1 MRNFED
7 CLKND
12 ELSIKL
18 RKSDRTLYAAGV
30 GYMGLAIWSV
40 VRLFLAAYIRY
51 ESIAAYIA
59 KTITEI
65 VEDSNG
71 SIDESLAKILL
82 GIVFGIILFFGALF
96 VAFFL
101 WLEVFIGLS
110 ACKESVGKKKGVV
123 YLVFAF
129 IMLAFE
135 ILGIY
140 TCVETIS
147 NLVYGVDPSV
157 FGNIGNIIGATE
169 YEELS
174 KTMIT
179 AIDEAL
185 DSFAT
190 LLLSITS
197 TIILLELIINAFKVK
212 GLRRK
217 IAAGG
222 KVNEH

>member
-30 GYMGLAIWSV
+30 GYIGLAIWSV
-40 VRLFLAAYIRY
+40 VRLLLAAYVRY
-51 ESIAAYIA
+51 ESIMSFIA
-59 KTITEI
+59 KAITQI
-65 VEDSNG
+65 VDDSNG

-82 GIVFGIILFFGALF
+82 GIVFGMILLFGALF
-96 VAFFL
+96 IAFFL
-101 WLEVFIGLS
+101 WMEVYIGLS
-110 ACKESVGKKKGVV
+110 ACKDSVGKKKGVV

-129 IMLAFE
+129 IMLGFE

-140 TCVETIS
+140 TCVVTIS
-147 NLVYGVDPSV
+147 NLFYGVDPSV
-157 FGNIGNIIGATE
+157 FGNIGNEVGVD
-169 YEELS
+169 ELEVLFA
-174 KTMIT
+174 TMIN

-222 KVNEH
+222 KADEH

>member
-51 ESIAAYIA
+51 ESIATYIA

-65 VEDSNG
+65 VDDSNG

-82 GIVFGIILFFGALF
+82 GIVFGMILLFGALF
-96 VAFFL
+96 IAFFL
-101 WLEVFIGLS
+101 WMEVYIGLS
-110 ACKESVGKKKGVV
+110 ACKDSVGKKKGVV

-129 IMLAFE
+129 IMLGFE

-147 NLVYGVDPSV
+147 NLLYGVDPSV
-157 FGNIGNIIGATE
+157 FGNIGNEVGVDELEVLFATM
-169 YEELS
+169 S
-174 KTMIT
+174 N

>member
-65 VEDSNG
+65 VDDSNG

-82 GIVFGIILFFGALF
+82 GIVFGMILLFGALF
-96 VAFFL
+96 IAFFL
-101 WLEVFIGLS
+101 WMEVYIGLS
-110 ACKESVGKKKGVV
+110 ACKDSVGKKKGVV

-129 IMLAFE
+129 IMLGFE

-147 NLVYGVDPSV
+147 NLFYGVDPSV
-157 FGNIGNIIGATE
+157 FGNIGNEVGVDELEVLVATM
-169 YEELS
+169 S
-174 KTMIT
+174 N

>member
-59 KTITEI
+59 KAITQI
-65 VEDSNG
+65 MDDSNG

-82 GIVFGIILFFGALF
+82 GLVFGIILLFGALF
-96 VAFFL
+96 IAFFL
-101 WLEVFIGLS
+101 WMEVYIGLS
-110 ACKESVGKKKGVV
+110 ACKDSVGKKKGVV

-129 IMLAFE
+129 IMLGFE

-140 TCVETIS
+140 TGVETIS
-147 NLVYGVDPSV
+147 NLFYGVDPSV
-157 FGNIGNIIGATE
+157 FGNIENVVGVD
-169 YEELS
+169 ELEVLYA
-174 KTMIT
+174 TMIN

-222 KVNEH
+222 KADEH

>member
-18 RKSDRTLYAAGV
+18 RKSDRTLCAAGV
-30 GYMGLAIWSV
+30 GYIGLAIWSV

-51 ESIAAYIA
+51 EAIMSFIT
-59 KTITEI
+59 KTITQI
-65 VEDSNG
+65 VDDSNG

-82 GIVFGIILFFGALF
+82 GIVFGMILFFGALF

-157 FGNIGNIIGATE
+157 FGNIGNEVGID
-169 YEELS
+169 ELEVLFA
-174 KTMIT
+174 TMIN

>member
-65 VEDSNG
+65 VDDSNG

-82 GIVFGIILFFGALF
+82 GIVFGMILLFGALF
-96 VAFFL
+96 IAFFL
-101 WLEVFIGLS
+101 WMEVYIGLS
-110 ACKESVGKKKGVV
+110 ACKDSVGKKKGVV

-129 IMLAFE
+129 IMLGFE

-147 NLVYGVDPSV
+147 NLLYGVDPSV
-157 FGNIGNIIGATE
+157 FGNIGNEVGVNELEVLFATM
-169 YEELS
+169 S
-174 KTMIT
+174 N

>member
-65 VEDSNG
+65 VDDSNG

-82 GIVFGIILFFGALF
+82 GIVFGMILLFGALF
-96 VAFFL
+96 IAFFL
-101 WLEVFIGLS
+101 WMEVYIGLS
-110 ACKESVGKKKGVV
+110 ACKDSVGKKKGVV

-129 IMLAFE
+129 IMLGFE

-147 NLVYGVDPSV
+147 NL
-157 FGNIGNIIGATE
+157 ATM
-169 YEELS
+169 S
-174 KTMIT
+174 N

>member
-51 ESIAAYIA
+51 ESIATYIA

-65 VEDSNG
+65 VDDSNG

-82 GIVFGIILFFGALF
+82 GIVFGMILLFGALF
-96 VAFFL
+96 IAFFL
-101 WLEVFIGLS
+101 WMEVYIGLS
-110 ACKESVGKKKGVV
+110 ACKDSVGKKKGVV

-129 IMLAFE
+129 IMLGFE

-147 NLVYGVDPSV
+147 NLFYGVDPSV
-157 FGNIGNIIGATE
+157 FGNIGNEVGVDELEVLFATM
-169 YEELS
+169 S
-174 KTMIT
+174 N

>member
-65 VEDSNG
+65 VDDSNG

-82 GIVFGIILFFGALF
+82 GIVFGMILLFGALF
-96 VAFFL
+96 IAFFL
-101 WLEVFIGLS
+101 WMEVYIGLS
-110 ACKESVGKKKGVV
+110 ACKDSVGKKKGVV

-129 IMLAFE
+129 IMLGFE

-147 NLVYGVDPSV
+147 NLLYGVDPSV
-157 FGNIGNIIGATE
+157 FGNIGNEVGVDELEVLFATM
-169 YEELS
+169 S
-174 KTMIT
+174 N

>member
-1 MRNFED
+1 M
-7 CLKND
+7 
-12 ELSIKL
+12 
-18 RKSDRTLYAAGV
+18 
-30 GYMGLAIWSV
+30 
-40 VRLFLAAYIRY
+40 FLAAYIRY

-65 VEDSNG
+65 VDDSNG

-82 GIVFGIILFFGALF
+82 GIVFGMILLFGALF
-96 VAFFL
+96 IAFFL
-101 WLEVFIGLS
+101 WMEVYIGLS
-110 ACKESVGKKKGVV
+110 ACKDSVGKKKGVV

-129 IMLAFE
+129 IMLGFE

-147 NLVYGVDPSV
+147 NLLYGVDPSV
-157 FGNIGNIIGATE
+157 FGNIGNEVGVDELEVLFATM
-169 YEELS
+169 S
-174 KTMIT
+174 N